1 MKTYTEGWN
10 RHKNAYQ

>member
-10 RHKNAYQ
+10 RHINANQ

>member
-10 RHKNAYQ
+10 RHKNTYQ